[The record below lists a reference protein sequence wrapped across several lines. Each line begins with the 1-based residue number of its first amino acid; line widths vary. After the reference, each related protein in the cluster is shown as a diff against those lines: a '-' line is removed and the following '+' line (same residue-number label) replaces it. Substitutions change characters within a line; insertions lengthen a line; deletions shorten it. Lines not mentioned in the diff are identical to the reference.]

1 MELIVFQ
8 NSLMT
13 QLTPRFSLE
22 DCRGRR
28 EVIPLQRY
36 FEQFGEIKEAVVII
50 DRSTG
55 RSKGYGFVT
64 FRDPGSATRACQN
77 PFPVIDGRRA
87 NCNLAAFGAQKKGT
101 DKFGSAASR
110 SMTPLNIH
118 GPSAYFNQQIP
129 QYAFPYS
136 VFGYPIYPQNTYA
149 MNNLLQF
156 IWRETVSIL
165 PPRHGTRFPW
175 SLHELLSTP
184 CSTWT
189 ETAQVTTQK
198 WHKTLSNTMLLGP
211 YRILLHLPPRYQL
224 PKQDRPRQQ
233 NDSNES
239 AKNCVWTEEIGLIM
253 TTLVHA
259 VSEAA
264 GSNRIEST
272 ERRNFYRFCILLQ
285 DTHHHNAWSEF

>member
-1 MELIVFQ
+1 MSREIMENKMVINGT
-8 NSLMT
+8 NSVSEFTHGTTYTKIFVGGLPWET
-13 QLTPRFSLE
+13 RS
-22 DCRGRR
+22 DS
-28 EVIPLQRY
+28 LQRY

-64 FRDPGSATRACQN
+64 FKDPGSATRACQN

-101 DKFGSAASR
+101 DKFGPAASR

-149 MNNLLQF
+149 MNNFYNAYGGKQF
-156 IWRETVSIL
+156 QFYHPAAAPGSPGVYMNYYPL
-165 PPRHGTRFPW
+165 HAQHGQNSPIKFLRN
-175 SLHELLSTP
+175 
-184 CSTWT
+184 
-189 ETAQVTTQK
+189 V
-198 WHKTLSNTMLLGP
+198 
-211 YRILLHLPPRYQL
+211 
-224 PKQDRPRQQ
+224 KQDRPQQQ

-253 TTLVHA
+253 TTLVHP

-264 GSNRIEST
+264 GVNQDDTQAVGSSMFTVFYMVLDDSNL
-272 ERRNFYRFCILLQ
+272 Y
-285 DTHHHNAWSEF
+285 

>member
-149 MNNLLQF
+149 MFQFYHPATAPGSPGVYMNYYPLHAQHGQKQPKSLPKNGTKLSATQCSWDLIESYFIFLLA
-156 IWRETVSIL
+156 T
-165 PPRHGTRFPW
+165 
-175 SLHELLSTP
+175 
-184 CSTWT
+184 
-189 ETAQVTTQK
+189 
-198 WHKTLSNTMLLGP
+198 N
-211 YRILLHLPPRYQL
+211 YQL
-224 PKQDRPRQQ
+224 KAGPATAAERQQ
-233 NDSNES
+233 
-239 AKNCVWTEEIGLIM
+239 
-253 TTLVHA
+253 
-259 VSEAA
+259 
-264 GSNRIEST
+264 
-272 ERRNFYRFCILLQ
+272 
-285 DTHHHNAWSEF
+285 